1 MRRPSFCSHCRQL
14 FVKDALSRRVEF
26 TKDNMSLHYQE
37 VHAMIDERYQNS
49 IEVVQQLRIDT
60 LQRIRN
66 FIAKQT
72 SSRSNNPNMPVG
84 DSCMTLSV

>member
-14 FVKDALSRRVEF
+14 FVKDALTRRVES
-26 TKDNMSLHYQE
+26 TQNNMTLHYQE
-37 VHAMIDERYQNS
+37 VHAMIDDRYQSS

-72 SSRSNNPNMPVG
+72 SSRSNNPNMQVG
-84 DSCMTLSV
+84 DFCTTLSV